1 MISNVRDNFYTPT
14 HESELPGLVWFWLHY
29 AEIKHTQPSTETR
42 NQRPTRQ
49 LSATGAAL
57 VQVMVLAHVALRYN
71 ADRVLS
77 DTYQSWFIHR
87 VHEWK
92 YHSRCTKSM
101 SMSQCISYRT
111 FGYSTSR
118 TLCSIELRLNIL
130 EYTRIVGKIGKD
142 IVLRWISVWLVRWVK
157 RT

>member
-1 MISNVRDNFYTPT
+1 MT
-14 HESELPGLVWFWLHY
+14 
-29 AEIKHTQPSTETR
+29 
-42 NQRPTRQ
+42 
-49 LSATGAAL
+49 
-57 VQVMVLAHVALRYN
+57 
-71 ADRVLS
+71 
-77 DTYQSWFIHR
+77 
-87 VHEWK
+87 
-92 YHSRCTKSM
+92 
-101 SMSQCISYRT
+101 QCISYRA